1 MKNYQGALL
10 IILGGLI
17 LSFSLIY
24 VVWTLFYGPV
34 NSQGQPVSFT
44 VSAGEGLE
52 EIGQRLEEEGLIKNQ
67 KVFFVL
73 SALGEIDS
81 HLQEGEY
88 QLSSA
93 DNLLEIILK
102 LGSENSKPAR
112 ILVIKE
118 GETLREIQENLKDI
132 FQQDHALEEIK
143 TGEWK
148 EEFLFLED
156 APEEANLEGYL
167 FPDTYFFSQSAT
179 TENIVRKILWNFE
192 EKVKPLEAEMSEGG
206 GIYQTMITASLLEEE
221 VIAIEDKKVVAGIIE
236 KRMGIG
242 MPIQIDA
249 ALNYILQK
257 KSRLSIADT
266 KVDSPYNTYLNLG
279 LPPGPISNPGL
290 ESIEA
295 ALNPETSPYLY
306 YLTTSERKVI
316 FSQTLKEHNEAK
328 VKYYY

>member
-10 IILGGLI
+10 IMLGGLI
-17 LSFSLIY
+17 LSFSLVY
-24 VVWTLFYGPV
+24 AVWALFYGPV
-34 NSQGQPVSFT
+34 NSQGQAVPFS
-44 VSAGEGLE
+44 VSAGESLE

-73 SALGEIDS
+73 STLGEIDR

-88 QLSSA
+88 QLSSG

-143 TGEWK
+143 IGEWK

-179 TENIVRKILWNFE
+179 TENIVRKVFWNFG
-192 EKVKPLEAEMSEGG
+192 KRVKPLEAEMLKGE

-236 KRMGIG
+236 KRMEIG

-266 KVDSPYNTYLNLG
+266 KTDSPYNTYLNLG

-295 ALNPETSPYLY
+295 ALNPKASPYLY